1 MFLFDPIV
9 LGLAGGFILVA
20 LVGIIFII
28 CSFVSK
34 KRSKKIVNNV
44 GIKQDETTEIKEE
57 TIVEEVVVEEE
68 KQEVTIEEVKEKTK
82 VEEVNV
88 VKEEEKVEETVSKP
102 KTRKTPTKKSR
113 VKKEEVIETKEE
125 MKVEEVNVVEDK
137 AQEVEEVSVD
147 TTKPKKYQGKY
158 EVYQEGSFFKYRL
171 KASNG
176 EVLCVS
182 EMYKTK
188 KGCIDAISTLK
199 KNLEEGLIK
208 IDMDKHGLYKFKLF
222 AKNHRLLLLS
232 ANYPTKERAERAKNS
247 FLRFS
252 TTDIIKEIDEVKE
265 SLVVENMEVVEA
277 KEEKREVTGIYEI
290 LVNEKEY
297 SFVLRANNREILAS
311 SDSYTSRNSCLNG
324 IEIFK
329 NSVENGMF
337 YISKDKN
344 NRYQFKLFNKAN
356 RLVMIGEAYST
367 KTQAIKSVGSVRR
380 FALDAIIKEPE
391 KE

>member
-1 MFLFDPIV
+1 MFLFDSIV
-9 LGLAGGFILVA
+9 LGLIGLFILVA
-20 LVGIIFII
+20 LVGIILII
-28 CSFVSK
+28 CSFSSK
-34 KRSKKIVNNV
+34 KRSKKIVTD
-44 GIKQDETTEIKEE
+44 KEMKPEEIKVE
-57 TIVEEVVVEEE
+57 TIVEEVKEDVKIEEIEVVEESTTVE
-68 KQEVTIEEVKEKTK
+68 TFSKTK
-82 VEEVNV
+82 TN
-88 VKEEEKVEETVSKP
+88 
-102 KTRKTPTKKSR
+102 
-113 VKKEEVIETKEE
+113 VKKEEVIETK
-125 MKVEEVNVVEDK
+125 VEEIVEVVEET
-137 AQEVEEVSVD
+137 ANEEL
-147 TTKPKKYQGKY
+147 KPKKYQGKY
-158 EVYQEGSFFKYRL
+158 EVYQEGTFFKYRL

-176 EVLCVS
+176 EILCVS

-199 KNLEEGLIK
+199 KNLEEGIIK

-265 SLVVENMEVVEA
+265 SLVVENMEIVET